1 MRIGIFTDSYYPHV
15 SGVSTS
21 VEMLRETLEKMGHKV
36 FIVAPNLNNNKFC
49 YDKSNKIIWLPGI
62 KTGIYNTKLTKLYS
76 SKAMF
81 IIKNEWKLD
90 VIHSQTEFGVGYFS
104 RIVSKKLKIPVIH
117 TYHTLYED
125 YIHYVFKGKHNKL
138 LKKLVVKFTK
148 YYCEKKCDKLIVP
161 TNKIKKLFEEKYKIK
176 KEINVI
182 PSGIDLKKFY
192 PSSKTIEKVKSI
204 KRKYKIKNNDFV
216 LGSVGRIASE
226 KSFDKII
233 YNLKDL
239 IVINSNIKLMLV
251 GDGPDT
257 EKLKQ
262 LVKNLKIEK
271 NVIFT
276 GLIDYELIEYYYQTF
291 DVLVSYSKTE
301 TQGLTIIEG
310 LAATK
315 PAICINDESF
325 KEMIQDNYNGFLA
338 KDDNDFK
345 EKVLLLSK
353 DNFTYKQMSKNAK
366 NSIYNYS
373 KEVFADNILKI
384 YQLAIDNYKKNRKN
398 Y

>member
-239 IVINSNIKLMLV
+239 IVINSNIKL
-251 GDGPDT
+251 
-257 EKLKQ
+257 
-262 LVKNLKIEK
+262 
-271 NVIFT
+271 IF
-276 GLIDYELIEYYYQTF
+276 G
-291 DVLVSYSKTE
+291 
-301 TQGLTIIEG
+301 
-310 LAATK
+310 TK
-315 PAICINDESF
+315 F
-325 KEMIQDNYNGFLA
+325 
-338 KDDNDFK
+338 
-345 EKVLLLSK
+345 
-353 DNFTYKQMSKNAK
+353 
-366 NSIYNYS
+366 
-373 KEVFADNILKI
+373 
-384 YQLAIDNYKKNRKN
+384 
-398 Y
+398 